1 MVFSFIIKELHFFL
15 SKCAYFIYTVINVKG
30 LHMRG
35 FNLKSGFTMIELL
48 VVIVIIGV
56 LAVSMIPVVGRFL
69 KAGDDTIS
77 RNNLMRLGR
86 AAIAYRSD
94 HGSCYPAAGGYF
106 TKFSI
111 YTDGRREERYGRAR
125 GWVYFEHEC
134 PRANGDIE
142 AADKIGDGNHG
153 SYGYGIQLPC
163 GSIDG
168 DEVNEEGCCLCFNS
182 KTNEGGISA
191 RPASWYGRSSGAYS
205 PAEVAVRN
213 GALFQYVNT
222 DISTYS
228 NPAFD
233 DQAQK
238 KLGIPR
244 SQVTRAYAMN
254 VIAGTDED
262 LYDTGRPKYHNGGM
276 ERDYCHPEG
285 QGHQAI
291 RLGQSVLRAYES
303 SSENAEDFHEV
314 VPARTVLF
322 VELDLDNDAVSQTNS
337 LEGDQVWD
345 WDGGDESMGFNH
357 EDGGSMFAHVCFAD
371 GHVEAIR
378 DPSPD
383 PTSPDMGRRQKLSK
397 WYGSGG
403 VNASGE
409 KLD

>member
-1 MVFSFIIKELHFFL
+1 
-15 SKCAYFIYTVINVKG
+15 
-30 LHMRG
+30 MRG

-56 LAVSMIPVVGRFL
+56 LAVSMIPVIGRFI
-69 KAGDDTIS
+69 KAGDDTVS

-106 TKFSI
+106 TMFNL
-111 YTDGRREERYGRAR
+111 YQNGRREERFGRAR
-125 GWVYFEHEC
+125 GWVYFEHDC
-134 PRANGDIE
+134 PREKGDNE
-142 AADKIGDGNHG
+142 AADRIGDGNHG
-153 SYGYGIQLPC
+153 TYGYGIQLPC
-163 GSIDG
+163 GSIEG
-168 DEVNEEGCCLCFNS
+168 DEVNEEGCCLCFDS
-182 KTNEGGISA
+182 KTKEGGINA
-191 RPASWYGRSSGAYS
+191 RPASWHGRAANSA
-205 PAEVAVRN
+205 AEVSIRN
-213 GALFQYVNT
+213 GALFQYVNA
-222 DISTYS
+222 DLSTYT
-228 NPAFD
+228 NPAFNEL
-233 DQAQK
+233 AQRK
-238 KLGIPR
+238 VSIPR
-244 SQVTRAYAMN
+244 TQVKRAYAMN

-262 LYDTGRPKYHNGGM
+262 LYDTNRPKYHNGGT

-285 QGHQAI
+285 LGHQAI
-291 RLGQSVLRAYES
+291 RLGQSVLKAYES
-303 SSENAEDFHEV
+303 ASDNDKDFHEV

-322 VELDLDNDAVSQTNS
+322 VELDLDNEAVATANS

-345 WDGGDESMGFNH
+345 WDGGDECMGFNH
-357 EDGGSMFAHVCFAD
+357 EDGGAMFAHVCFAD

-383 PTSPDMGRRQKLSK
+383 PMSPDTGRRQKLSK